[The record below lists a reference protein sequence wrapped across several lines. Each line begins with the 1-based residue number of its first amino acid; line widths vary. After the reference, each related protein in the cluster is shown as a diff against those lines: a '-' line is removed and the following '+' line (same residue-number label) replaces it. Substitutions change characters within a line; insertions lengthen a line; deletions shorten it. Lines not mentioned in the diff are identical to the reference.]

1 MVKRNRTCKRIE
13 LLRVSEHGRICR
25 RLDDGTAAGQDDHI
39 LTPHIH
45 VIGGAAQRRAQGG
58 GGFFAQYPVKRTIG
72 RVEIATL
79 IEVDKRL
86 ARIASAIFIVI
97 HPSLTH
103 VGGNTVGVYT
113 LTARGHVTIAIRV
126 GESFFTNSISQYADA
141 SIARTRLGAGEGDI
155 AGTVGRSA
163 GAPHL
168 RAFRNEIDCRSV
180 SGWIAEVVR
189 QIYGQGGGS
198 AVVIPSFNRMC

>member
-1 MVKRNRTCKRIE
+1 MVKRNRTCKRFD
-13 LLRVSEHGRICR
+13 LLRVSELGRICR

-45 VIGGAAQRRAQGG
+45 VLGGAAQRRDQGG

-86 ARIASAIFIVI
+86 SRISRAIFIVI
-97 HPSLTH
+97 HPSLTL
-103 VGGNTVGVYT
+103 VGGSSIGVLS
-113 LTARGHVTIAIRV
+113 LTARGHITIAIHV

-141 SIARTRLGAGEGDI
+141 SIARTQLGAGEADI
-155 AGTVGRSA
+155 AGAVGRS
-163 GAPHL
+163 
-168 RAFRNEIDCRSV
+168 
-180 SGWIAEVVR
+180 
-189 QIYGQGGGS
+189 
-198 AVVIPSFNRMC
+198 